1 MATILRHTGSII
13 SEVISMPKATIKTS
27 SGALI
32 TIEGSESEVSRI
44 ISNYEKTS
52 FVGHAKQAIALT
64 KAVRRE
70 EKKREGAGDL
80 VIVLREE
87 GFFDKAKA
95 LGEIS
100 EALEEKGFLC
110 PTTTLSGVVLGL
122 VKKKQLR
129 RKKVEGRWV
138 YGK

>member
-1 MATILRHTGSII
+1 MA
-13 SEVISMPKATIKTS
+13 KATIKS
-27 SGALI
+27 STGAVI
-32 TIEGSESEVSRI
+32 TIEGSEEEVSRI
-44 ISNYEKTS
+44 ISSYEKS
-52 FVGHAKQAIALT
+52 SVVVQAKRVISRT
-64 KAVRRE
+64 KAVKRE
-70 EKKREGAGDL
+70 EKKRKGAGDL
-80 VIVLREE
+80 VVDLREE

-95 LGEIS
+95 LGEIND
-100 EALEEKGFLC
+100 ALEEKGFLC